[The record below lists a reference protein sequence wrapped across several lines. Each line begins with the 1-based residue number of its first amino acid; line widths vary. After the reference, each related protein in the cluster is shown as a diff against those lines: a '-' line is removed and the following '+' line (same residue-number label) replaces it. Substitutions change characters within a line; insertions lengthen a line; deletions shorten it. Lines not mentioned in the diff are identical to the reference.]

1 MERSQEPVEKST
13 GTATDAALR
22 LVSEKHM
29 VRRPP
34 SGKLLVAGL
43 LLPALVA
50 AGGGFLA
57 GAVAEDA
64 LVSDA
69 RAALKSERVTGV
81 RLEADGPFVTAFV
94 PTRIDPLAVERV
106 VAGVDGVSGVR
117 TEEVYSSK
125 REAQA
130 CTNLA
135 GKLNRVTG
143 RQRIPFEGES
153 TRLTVTGRRMVV
165 EAARL
170 VAACGTAR
178 VYVGGHTASQTFD
191 GSTLT
196 LRRARVMIDLMRR
209 SGAPEARLVPRGY
222 GAQYPVAEG
231 DSPAAQ
237 SRNQRGS
244 ITPVEG

>member
-1 MERSQEPVEKST
+1 MQRSQEPTEESA
-13 GTATDAALR
+13 GAATDTALR
-22 LVSEKHM
+22 LVTEKHT

-34 SGKLLVAGL
+34 RGGLLVAGL
-43 LLPALVA
+43 LLPALAA

-57 GAVAEDA
+57 GAAAEEA

-69 RAALKSERVTGV
+69 RAELKSQRVTGV

-94 PTRIDPLAVERV
+94 PTRIDPRAVDRV
-106 VAGVDGVSGVR
+106 VSGVDGVSDVR
-117 TEEVYSSK
+117 TEEVYSSRK
-125 REAQA
+125 EARA

-135 GKLNRVTG
+135 GKLNRATG

-153 TRLTVTGRRMVV
+153 TRLTEAGRRMVV
-165 EAARL
+165 AAARL

-196 LRRARVMIDLMRR
+196 LRRSRVMIALMRR
-209 SGAPEARLVPRGY
+209 SGVPEARLVPRGY

-244 ITPVEG
+244 IIPVEG